1 MSSDVSAGVHVFV
14 AQTGVGVVDAKACK
28 GKLVR
33 REVGPLW
40 RRDNEVFVGG
50 RNQTKLATGV
60 QRQVNAVIAA
70 LRPDSTLHRIDIH
83 GALCL
88 LDAELA
94 LLDFPF
100 QIGNTWV
107 RLKSRPVSRE
117 TMARIARRPQT
128 GPRTHSHSSHLSP
141 RVMCRNTTIDVWR
154 APALLSFAFDFGPPR
169 RLAMKALSN
178 VGVVFVRAV
187 RAFSVDFT

>member
-88 LDAELA
+88 LDAESA

-117 TMARIARRPQT
+117 TMARIARRPPDGT
-128 GPRTHSHSSHLSP
+128 KDTL
-141 RVMCRNTTIDVWR
+141 T
-154 APALLSFAFDFGPPR
+154 LLSLESTGHVQKHDYRCLESAGSSVFCVRLRSSPTAGDESAIQRGCGVCPR
-169 RLAMKALSN
+169 CS
-178 VGVVFVRAV
+178 
-187 RAFSVDFT
+187 SVLG